1 MELKREI
8 HAERKRMLK
17 RIYHQS
23 EHHQVRQRAHSL
35 LLWGERYKISQIQE
49 ILGVSRKTIYNWFKE
64 WEERGLTGLYNRQGQ
79 GRKPTFTQEQQEQ
92 ILKWTEENRQ
102 QLKQVSSEIKEEW
115 AITTSTKTIKRV
127 LKFLGMSW
135 HRMRRVV
142 GGDPNP
148 VEYAAKQKQL
158 EELKRLDNLGEID
171 LYYLDEAGF

>member
-1 MELKREI
+1 MG
-8 HAERKRMLK
+8 RK
-17 RIYHQS
+17 I
-23 EHHQVRQRAHSL
+23 
-35 LLWGERYKISQIQE
+35 KISQIQE
-49 ILGVSRKTIYNWFKE
+49 VLGVSRKPIYNWFKE

-92 ILKWTEENRQ
+92 IRKWTEENRQ
-102 QLKQVSSEIKEEW
+102 QLKQVSSKIKEEW
-115 AITTSTKTIKRV
+115 DITTSTKTIKRV

-148 VEYAAKQKQL
+148 VEYAAKQEQL

-171 LYYLDEAGF
+171 LYFIAFPYRWDFD